1 MAKFKLKIGALPDF
15 KLKVPFVLPNG
26 SDCDITFTVRH
37 KKSSDVEELFDKGAN
52 NLEFIKFLCV
62 GWDLEEE
69 FNDENIGELCSLF
82 PSIPLMLPQEYFK
95 ALAGYRVK
103 N

>member
-15 KLKVPFVLPNG
+15 KLNVPFLLPDG
-26 SDCDITFTVRH
+26 RDCDINFIVRH
-37 KKSSDVEELFDKGAN
+37 KKSSEVEELFDKGAN
-52 NLEFIKFLCV
+52 NLEFINFLCT

-69 FNDENIGELCSLF
+69 FNDENILELCALY

-95 ALAGYRVK
+95 ALAGYRAK